1 MMEHSDLGAR
11 QRATV
16 DDARVVAI
24 SENTMSPDAG
34 SGRTSERDAPKPIVG
49 YKQKIG
55 HGAGA
60 QSRSPQQFGS
70 SSHVSA
76 GSTSLLASVNSLAS
90 VDSTVRGDS
99 SDRVD
104 ARTGPGIVLRCSI
117 SDGVTPHPQARGKT
131 SAIAHQKKRV

>member
-1 MMEHSDLGAR
+1 VDRVEAKVWANAAALRHSLDQADLREVFQA
-11 QRATV
+11 V
-16 DDARVVAI
+16 F
-24 SENTMSPDAG
+24 PDG
-34 SGRTSERDAPKPIVG
+34 LTFERDAPKPIVG

-76 GSTSLLASVNSLAS
+76 SSTSLLASVNSLAS

-104 ARTGPGIVLRCSI
+104 ARTGPGIVRRCSI

-131 SAIAHQKKRV
+131 SAIAYQKKRV